1 MLALLLRASAT
12 DPQLAAR
19 LRPVIWML
27 LLSQMLAGGSRRR
40 GPAPPGRRVASVRVP
55 RRRLP
60 PHSSVAGR
68 RPRG

>member
-1 MLALLLRASAT
+1 MLALLLRASAR

-27 LLSQMLAGGSRRR
+27 LLAHLLAAAQRR
-40 GPAPPGRRVASVRVP
+40 GGPGPRGRALASVRLP

-60 PHSSVAGR
+60 PHSTVAGR

>member
-1 MLALLLRASAT
+1 MLGLLLRAGAT

-19 LRPVIWML
+19 LRPAIWML
-27 LLSQMLAGGSRRR
+27 LLAQMLAGAQRRG
-40 GPAPPGRRVASVRVP
+40 GPAPGGRRPVSVRVP
-55 RRRLP
+55 RRRLA